1 MAPKNGWHRLV
12 WLMFVSGLSLIPC
25 HQGAAE
31 ITQITVTASS
41 DIGPFRG
48 KGYREVQATME
59 GVAPGGSYSVPIVLA
74 FPKAVADYNGFALID
89 VFNTVTVGDPKW
101 VTGGGVAP
109 VARQGTGEDY
119 LFGSGNLYIGVLWD
133 KKHRLAVPGRAQTRA
148 EGVSTRGREGFRC
161 R

>member
-101 VTGGGVAP
+101 ARVVAWP
-109 VARQGTGEDY
+109 RWPAR
-119 LFGSGNLYIGVLWD
+119 
-133 KKHRLAVPGRAQTRA
+133 A
-148 EGVSTRGREGFRC
+148 RGRTTSSGAETSTSGSSGTRSTDWRFLDELKRELKA
-161 R
+161 